1 MFDVV
6 VFLVCRRV
14 EPQGQRGPG
23 SLARLPYTLEG
34 VTYTLR
40 FDDPSIEPPAEIGE
54 LWLYTRFSR
63 TSPTGFRRHIGLQV
77 FALDDRNNPTPVP
90 YPADPPT
97 TEPVDLGEFHFPDHS
112 PVTGVPSAVRGLVL
126 PRRGRYEFRLLV
138 KRRKPDWRGSEW
150 RQVATH
156 YIAVE

>member
-6 VFLVCRRV
+6 VFLVCRRI
-14 EPQGQRGPG
+14 ESEGQRGPG

-34 VTYTLR
+34 VTYTFR
-40 FDDPSIEPPAEIGE
+40 FDDPSTEPPAEIGE

-63 TSPTGFRRHIGLQV
+63 TSPSGFRRRMGLRV
-77 FALDDRNNPTPVP
+77 FALDDRNRRTPVP

-97 TEPVDLGEFHFPDHS
+97 SKPFDLGEFNFPDHS
-112 PVTGVPSAVRGLVL
+112 PVTSVPSAVRGLVL

-138 KRRKPDWRGSEW
+138 RRRRPHWRGPEW
-150 RQVATH
+150 RHVASH
-156 YIAVE
+156 YITVE